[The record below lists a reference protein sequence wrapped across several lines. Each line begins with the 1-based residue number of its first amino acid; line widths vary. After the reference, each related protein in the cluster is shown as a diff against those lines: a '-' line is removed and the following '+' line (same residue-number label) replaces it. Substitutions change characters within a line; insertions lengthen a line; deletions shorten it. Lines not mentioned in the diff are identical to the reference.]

1 MKFDWNERTREN
13 IFSYTVSGMLI
24 VVFWFLFHSWVT
36 VTAFLG
42 KILRALLPFFIG
54 GIMAMLLIPMRQRIE
69 ERYLASAGISN
80 SLKHKIAVIVSVFV
94 LILVIS
100 SFFIILIPQLIDS
113 ARTLIGSLDG
123 YLTSFGKL
131 IQSIHIDEE
140 MSVYLQGLWD
150 TFVSMVRQWANNASK
165 ILTTIVSYSFNVIS
179 GIFDFFVAFII
190 CIYMLID
197 QDHFTMQVRKLIYSI
212 FSKEHGDTIYE
223 VIGLSAKMFNSFVYG
238 KALDSLIIGIICA
251 ICMSLMK
258 MPYVALISFIIGL
271 TNMIPVF
278 GPFIG
283 AIPCIFI
290 LLMIS
295 PAKALEFAAFVL
307 VLQQVDGNIIG
318 PRILGD
324 SMGLPAL
331 WVMFAIL
338 VGGATFGIVGMF
350 LGVPIFSVIYYL
362 VSAKVN
368 KVLREKRLMIK

>member
-1 MKFDWNERTREN
+1 
-13 IFSYTVSGMLI
+13 MLI
-24 VVFWFLFHSWVT
+24 VLFWFLFHSWPT

-54 GIMAMLLIPMRQRIE
+54 GIMAMLLIPMRRRIE
-69 ERYLASAGISN
+69 ERYLKKANLSA
-80 SLKHKIAVIVSVFV
+80 SLKHKLAVAISMIV

-113 ARTLIGSLDG
+113 ASTLVSSLDG
-123 YLTSFGKL
+123 YMTSFGKL
-131 IQSIHIDEE
+131 IGNIHINEE
-140 MSVYLQGLWD
+140 LSVYVQGLWD
-150 TFVSMVRQWANNASK
+150 TFVEMVRQWANNAYKVLSK
-165 ILTTIVSYSFNVIS
+165 VVTYSVNIIA

-190 CIYMLID
+190 CFYMLAD
-197 QDHFTMQVRKLIYSI
+197 QELFMNQMRKLVYST
-212 FSKEHGDTIYE
+212 FSREHGDTIYE
-223 VIGLSAKMFNSFVYG
+223 VLGLAAQMFNSFVYG

-251 ICMSLMK
+251 VCMSLMN
-258 MPYVALISFIIGL
+258 MPYIALISFIIGL

-283 AIPCIFI
+283 AVPSIFI

-295 PAKALEFAAFVL
+295 PAKALEFAVFVL

-324 SMGLPAL
+324 SLGLPAL
-331 WVMFAIL
+331 WIMFAIL
-338 VGGATFGIVGMF
+338 VGGAMFGIVGMF

-368 KVLREKRLMIK
+368 KILREKRISIK